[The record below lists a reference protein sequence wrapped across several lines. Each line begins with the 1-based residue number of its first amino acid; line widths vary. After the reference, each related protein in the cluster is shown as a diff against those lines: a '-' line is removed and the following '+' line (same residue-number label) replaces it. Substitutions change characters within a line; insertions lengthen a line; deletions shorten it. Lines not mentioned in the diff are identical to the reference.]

1 MTALS
6 PGSSPQKPLPVALL
20 EKNHFVLRRLHSL
33 SGVIPVGVFLIG
45 HLFTN
50 AQMIWGQD
58 GGVDGT
64 GEGTFQHEVDF
75 IHNLPYLLFIEIS
88 LWGAIGFHAGLGL
101 FYTFTGKGNV
111 KNYGYG
117 GNVRY
122 ALQRI
127 TGIIALV
134 FIFLH
139 IATLRWRW
147 DIFGWFTPFY
157 GEGYQ
162 ADGKV
167 DGGMPSHLKDVPM
180 SLPLTAYALQFSW
193 VVFLFYALG
202 ALATVYHWS
211 NGLWTA
217 AISWGLTITE
227 ASMKRW
233 GVVCLGMFV
242 ALTVFFS
249 VALYAAMAFDLSED
263 MTPEQKET
271 FLLIVEDPRVPIGL
285 DGK

>member
-1 MTALS
+1 MTALNPPS
-6 PGSSPQKPLPVALL
+6 GSSLPSPSALL
-20 EKNHFVLRRLHSL
+20 AKNHFVLRRLHSL
-33 SGVIPVGVFLIG
+33 SGIVPIGVFVIG

-58 GGVDGT
+58 TTT

-75 IHNLPYLLFIEIS
+75 IHNLPYLLFIELS
-88 LWGAIGFHAGLGL
+88 LWGAIAFHAGLGL
-101 FYTFTGKGNV
+101 WYTFTGKHNV
-111 KNYGYG
+111 KAYGYG

-122 ALQRI
+122 FLQRV
-127 TGIIALV
+127 TGIIALI

-162 ADGKV
+162 AGKAHTI
-167 DGGMPSHLKDVPM
+167 PEHLAEVPM
-180 SLPLTAYALQFSW
+180 SLPLTAYALQYSW
-193 VVFLFYALG
+193 WVIALYAVG
-202 ALATVYHWS
+202 VIAAIFHWS

-217 AISWGLTITE
+217 AISWGLTITT

-233 GVVCLGMFV
+233 GLVCVGLFV
-242 ALTVFFS
+242 ALMVFFG
-249 VALYAAMAFDLSED
+249 AAMAGALAFDLTED
-263 MTPEQKET
+263 MTPEQMEV
-271 FLLIVEDPRVPIGL
+271 FLLIVEEPNVAIGMQ
-285 DGK
+285 K